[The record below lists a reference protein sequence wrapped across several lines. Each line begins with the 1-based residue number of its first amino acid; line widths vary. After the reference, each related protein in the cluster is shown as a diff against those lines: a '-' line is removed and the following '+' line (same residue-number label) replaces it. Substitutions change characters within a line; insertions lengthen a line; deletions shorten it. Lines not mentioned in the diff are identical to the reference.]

1 MEKKLS
7 TPLEL
12 LCKDIPS
19 QFKELLAYS
28 RDLEFEEE
36 PDYEKIKGLFTQL
49 MKNESYEMD
58 YTYTWNLPGA
68 AGPQ

>member
-12 LCKDIPS
+12 LCKDIPN

-36 PDYEKIKGLFTQL
+36 PDYERIKGLFTQL
-49 MKNESYEMD
+49 MKN
-58 YTYTWNLPGA
+58 
-68 AGPQ
+68 